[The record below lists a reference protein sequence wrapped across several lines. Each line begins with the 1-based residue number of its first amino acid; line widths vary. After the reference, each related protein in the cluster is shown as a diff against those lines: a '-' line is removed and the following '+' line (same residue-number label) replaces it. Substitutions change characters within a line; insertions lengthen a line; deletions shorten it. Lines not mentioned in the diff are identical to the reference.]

1 VHASQ
6 DIKKDDSLLFVP
18 RKLLLTLEDADASQV
33 GQKIKASNIKSK
45 MANPKHT
52 IMACLLMQ
60 EQAKEGDS
68 AFQPFLDILP
78 KDIDDFPAFF
88 SDEEKEWLDGS
99 TIQLKI
105 KGQQHAFEN
114 DYKLVCEADP
124 SFAAFSL
131 E

>member
-1 VHASQ
+1 
-6 DIKKDDSLLFVP
+6 
-18 RKLLLTLEDADASQV
+18 
-33 GQKIKASNIKSK
+33 

-78 KDIDDFPAFF
+78 KDIDDFPIFF

-105 KGQQHAFEN
+105 QGQQRAFEN